1 MLIYFLGGIWGFFI
15 CVGIIYDK
23 LGFIGAFISLFLLP
37 ITLYISPWYVAFVD
51 GNWHPVIVIF
61 GSAALAFS
69 LGLVGILIDRD

>member
-1 MLIYFLGGIWGFFI
+1 
-15 CVGIIYDK
+15 
-23 LGFIGAFISLFLLP
+23 LFLLP